1 MQEPRISAALSI
13 WGNREAIPE
22 MGTIF
27 DLVLKG
33 GTVVNHDGIGPRD
46 VGVTGGR
53 IAAIGDLA
61 DAVAEQVL
69 ELKGLHV
76 LPGVI
81 DTQVHFREPGP
92 THKEDLESGSR
103 AAVMGGVTGVFEMP
117 NTNPSTTDVA
127 ALKDKLARARDRM
140 WCDHA
145 FYAGASQDNVD
156 DLAALEQTPG
166 CCGIK
171 VFMGSSTGSLLVADD
186 ATLARVLAGIRRRA
200 AFHCEDEDRLEARKD
215 QRVSGDPSSHPVWR
229 DEQTA
234 YLATSRILR
243 LARAAG
249 RAVHILHV
257 TTGAEMELLAQNHDI
272 ASVEV
277 TPQHLTLAAPNAY
290 SELGTFA
297 QMNPPIRG
305 EDDREALWRA
315 LAAGIVDVV
324 GSDHAPHSR
333 EEKAAPYPA
342 SPSGM
347 PGVQTLVPV
356 MLDHV
361 NRGRLSLE
369 RFVDL
374 TSAGA
379 QRLFGLAGKGRLAVG
394 YDADFT
400 IADMKARRTLNED
413 WGESKCGWTPFRGH
427 VLQGWPVGTIIRGR
441 AVMWEGELQG
451 SAHGRPI
458 RFWNTLEKK

>member
-1 MQEPRISAALSI
+1 MS
-13 WGNREAIPE
+13 
-22 MGTIF
+22 GTF
-27 DLVLKG
+27 DLLLKDG
-33 GTVVNHDGIGPRD
+33 MVVNHDGTGQRD
-46 VGVTGGR
+46 VGVTDGK
-53 IAAIGDLA
+53 ISAIGDLGSA
-61 DAVAEQVL
+61 AAEQVI
-69 ELKGLHV
+69 ELQGLHV

-117 NTNPSTTDVA
+117 NTNPTTTDVA
-127 ALKDKLARARDRM
+127 AIEDKLARANNRM

-145 FYAGASQDNVD
+145 FYAGAAQDNIEH
-156 DLAALEQTPG
+156 LSELESMPG

-186 ATLARVLAGIRRRA
+186 ESLARVMAQIKRRA
-200 AFHCEDEDRLEARKD
+200 AFHCEDEDRLNARKD
-215 QRVSGDPSSHPVWR
+215 ERIPGDPGSHPIWR
-229 DEQTA
+229 DQETA

-243 LARAAG
+243 LARSAG
-249 RAVHILHV
+249 KAVHILHV
-257 TTGAEMELLAQNHDI
+257 TTGVEMELLARNKDI

-290 SELGTFA
+290 KELGAFA

-305 EDDREALWRA
+305 EDDREALWHA
-315 LAAGIVDVV
+315 VADGIVDVV
-324 GSDHAPHSR
+324 GSDHAPHTR
-333 EEKAAPYPA
+333 EEKAEPYPA

-400 IADMKARRTLNED
+400 IIDMKARKTLNDD
-413 WGESKCGWTPFRGH
+413 WVESKCGWTPFHGH

-441 AVMWEGELQG
+441 AVMWEGELLG
-451 SAHGRPI
+451 TAHGQPM
-458 RFWNTLEKK
+458 RFWNTLEKE